1 MTYRGNKGRTY
12 FRSNLRLRVQLPVCL
27 SMFYLSRF
35 RAPRASHSAR
45 TITIRSIMID
55 FLLRFATSNA
65 MLEIQ
70 RRTLYIYSPSVC
82 LAIPPGKIYLI
93 FVIWNL
99 SAVWKLFEVIH
110 TRTFLRSLNSKS
122 VWNSIVICN
131 VCHVGQDIFLG
142 YVYGMLGYVYGTNLN
157 IFLGY
162 VYGTNL
168 NVC

>member
-1 MTYRGNKGRTY
+1 
-12 FRSNLRLRVQLPVCL
+12 
-27 SMFYLSRF
+27 
-35 RAPRASHSAR
+35 
-45 TITIRSIMID
+45 MID

-122 VWNSIVICN
+122 VWNSIVTCN
-131 VCHVGQDIFLG
+131 VCHVGQNVFLGYVYGTNLNIFLG